1 MTFVPRSY
9 ETILQDMISHVR
21 ANTTLTDFTVGSN
34 IRTILEACSL
44 EDDEQYYQMVQL
56 LDAFRIATASGS
68 DLDERAADLNVERL
82 KSKEAFGKVVFRDGG
97 LTQTDTTLDTV
108 SGVTTI
114 KGEDT
119 SDFPT
124 TYPFTI
130 RIGEG
135 TPQVEDVIVI
145 NNDTTFNTFTLSAV
159 TVNAHS
165 VGDRIAHV
173 TGSDKT
179 ISTGVQVQ
187 TPPTTTSSPIKF
199 ITVESGVITAGN
211 YESGLVDINAVEAGS
226 EGVVAAGQISKFVS
240 SPPFT
245 GAEVTNSTATSG
257 GRDDET
263 DNDLRNRLLRRY
275 DELARGV
282 PSAIESVVIGVE
294 DTNTG
299 QRIVTAKLKEDFID
313 EDHVLYV
320 DDGTGF
326 IPDNTIMAS
335 NTVKTSQLSGVTSI
349 KLYDV
354 SDFPSSGYV
363 ILSAGVPSIAELV
376 SYSAKDTT
384 GADHVLSLDTATL
397 FGHNDGDE
405 VLLVDYVGVAEE
417 GQNYFNLANYPVKL
431 NAFEIYDNRDG
442 QFKLRTEGTDYI
454 LNLTNGQ
461 IQFTGAGLSA
471 GTVVL
476 ASYTYY
482 TGLLA
487 KAQKI
492 LNGDPNDSTNY
503 PGVVAAGVIIR
514 VDVPTIRQ
522 VTVIASISVEV
533 GFSEDDVQPE
543 VEQAIVNYI
552 DGLKIGDN
560 VIIAEIIERSMSIN
574 GVYNISVQQPTSDV
588 VILEDELPK
597 SSDSSGNSLVT
608 VL

>member
-9 ETILQDMISHVR
+9 ETILQEMIAHVR

-56 LDAFRIATASGS
+56 LDAFRIATATGA

-82 KSKEAFGKVVFRDGG
+82 KAKEAFGKIMFRDGG
-97 LTQTDTTLDTV
+97 LTKTTATINTTA
-108 SGVTTI
+108 GVTTI

-124 TYPFTI
+124 TYPYTI

-135 TPQVEDVIVI
+135 TPQVEDVLVI

-159 TVNAHS
+159 TLNAHS

-173 TGSDKT
+173 TGSGKT

-226 EGVVAAGQISKFVS
+226 EGVVAAGRISKFVS

-245 GAEVTNSTATSG
+245 GAEVTNPSATSG

-275 DELARGV
+275 DELSRGV
-282 PSAIESVVIGVE
+282 PSAIESVVIGIE

-299 QRIVTAKLKEDFID
+299 QRIVTAKLKEDFIS

-326 IPDNTIMAS
+326 IPDNTIMTKNAVNGAHS
-335 NTVKTSQLSGVTSI
+335 SGVTS
-349 KLYDV
+349 LAVNDV
-354 SDFPSSGYV
+354 SDFPSSGAV
-363 ILSAGVPSIAELV
+363 LISPRLPSIAEV
-376 SYSAKDTT
+376 VEYSAKDATT
-384 GADHVLSLDTATL
+384 NTLSLDSATS
-397 FGHNDGDE
+397 FAHNNDDE
-405 VLLVDYVGVAEE
+405 VVLVDQVGTAEE
-417 GQNYFNLANYPVKL
+417 GQNYFELDNFPLKQNSY
-431 NAFEIYDNRDG
+431 EIYDNRDG
-442 QFKLRTEGTDYI
+442 QFKLKAEGTDYVI
-454 LNLTNGQ
+454 NLTNGE

-471 GTVVL
+471 GTIVV
-476 ASYTYY
+476 ANYTYY
-482 TGLLA
+482 TGLIQ
-487 KAQKI
+487 KAQKV
-492 LNGDPNDSTNY
+492 LNGDPADSVTY

-522 VTVIASISVEV
+522 ITVIASISVEV
-533 GFSEDDVQPE
+533 GFAEDDVQPE

-560 VIIAEIIERSMSIN
+560 VIIAEIIERSMGIN

-597 SSDSSGNSLVT
+597 SSDSNGNSLVT